1 MLSMS
6 ILNHLRS
13 KLVPGLPRSFLK
25 NLLLPGLLVLCILLL
40 CGCAGAGEAGKGAV
54 DLPATSEQSGSTTP
68 SPEEPVQSEEETLQL
83 PILMYHHLTQEE
95 ETGGSRISVARFR
108 DQMRALAEAGYH
120 PVGFDEVLAW
130 VEDGAEIPEKPIV
143 ITFDDGYASNYE
155 LAYPILREYDFK
167 ATIFVIGVS
176 VGKDTYKDTGHPIY
190 PHFSIEQGE
199 EMEASG
205 LVNIQSHGYNI
216 HEQRN
221 LDPDPLRR
229 GILRREGESEEDYLA
244 FLHEDCTRMKTILGK
259 MPIALAYPFGVYDD
273 SADAILRE
281 EGIRITVTTQP
292 GLNTLTR
299 GESQCLWR
307 MNRFDCDDSMTG
319 EMLLE
324 KIEVVG

>member
-1 MLSMS
+1 MN
-6 ILNHLRS
+6 ILNNLRS
-13 KLVPGLPRSFLK
+13 QLAPGLSHSLLK
-25 NLLLPGLLVLCILLL
+25 RLLLTGLLVLSSFLL
-40 CGCAGAGEAGKGAV
+40 CGCAGAGEAQKGEA
-54 DLPATSEQSGSTTP
+54 DLSVPTVQSESTAP
-68 SPEEPVQSEEETLQL
+68 SPEESAESGEEMLRL

-95 ETGGSRISVARFR
+95 EAGGNRICVARFR

-120 PVGFDEVLAW
+120 PVSFDELLAW
-130 VEDGAEIPEKPIV
+130 VEDGVEIPEKPIV

-176 VGKDTYKDTGHPIY
+176 VGKDTYKDTGHPIC
-190 PHFSIEQGE
+190 PHFSMEQGE

-229 GILRREGESEEDYLA
+229 GLLRREGESEEDYLA

-259 MPIALAYPFGVYDD
+259 TPVALAYPFGVFDD
-273 SADAILRE
+273 SADAVLRE
-281 EGIRITVTTQP
+281 EGIRITVTTQA
-292 GLNTLTR
+292 GVNTLTR
-299 GESQCLWR
+299 GEAQCLWR